1 MLRDDIDRLVLEGAS
16 LDEIELEVIE
26 DAPVSE
32 DLRAALW
39 LYAWGCVERQRS
51 RMPVVVA

>member
-1 MLRDDIDRLVLEGAS
+1 MLRDDIDRLVIEGAS
-16 LDEIELEVIE
+16 LDEIEREVIE